1 MCPLK
6 NRKSPR
12 AKWWDYTN
20 PAAYF
25 VTICTKD
32 RSPILGEIIN
42 GKMHHSHSGIIAN
55 ILWYEIKNH
64 FRNVELD
71 EYVIMP
77 NHVHGII
84 IIKPTM
90 ETDNMEG
97 TGQNN
102 IVVGT
107 GQNNMVGTG
116 QNNIVVG
123 TGHALS
129 LPPPPPNLS
138 TIVGSYKSAV
148 TKHCNRLGLP
158 SGWQSRYH
166 DVIIRTEI
174 DYQRIKKY
182 IITNPENWDT
192 DELA

>member
-90 ETDNMEG
+90 ETDNM
-97 TGQNN
+97 
-102 IVVGT
+102 
-107 GQNNMVGTG
+107 
-116 QNNIVVG
+116 VG

-129 LPPPPPNLS
+129 LQQQQQQQQPNLS
-138 TIVGSYKSAV
+138 TIIGSYKSAV